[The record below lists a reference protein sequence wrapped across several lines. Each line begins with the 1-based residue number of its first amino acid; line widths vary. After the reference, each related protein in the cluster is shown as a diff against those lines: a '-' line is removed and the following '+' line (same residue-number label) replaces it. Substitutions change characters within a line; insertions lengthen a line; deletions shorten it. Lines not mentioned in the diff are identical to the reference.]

1 MTLTAGSAPSASG
14 SSRAEHD
21 RKEYAYGKEDP
32 YRVPVTGRWGGLMT
46 MSGLLMVL
54 CGRVAIGGIFWAA
67 AACMFFAARSFRIAE
82 EKEKSEESNQNETTL

>member
-1 MTLTAGSAPSASG
+1 MEKKTHTA
-14 SSRAEHD
+14 SRLLAG
-21 RKEYAYGKEDP
+21 A
-32 YRVPVTGRWGGLMT
+32 GGLMT

-82 EKEKSEESNQNETTL
+82 EKEKSEESNQNETTV

>member
-1 MTLTAGSAPSASG
+1 
-14 SSRAEHD
+14 
-21 RKEYAYGKEDP
+21 
-32 YRVPVTGRWGGLMT
+32 MT